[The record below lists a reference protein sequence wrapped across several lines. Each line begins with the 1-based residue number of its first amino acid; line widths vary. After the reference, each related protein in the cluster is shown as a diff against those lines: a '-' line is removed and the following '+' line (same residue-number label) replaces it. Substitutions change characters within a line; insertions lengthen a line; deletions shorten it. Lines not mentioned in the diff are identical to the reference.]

1 MMRLNI
7 LHTLLVII
15 IFLTAG
21 TVAAREILN
30 ETDCIVPEDTVI
42 EGNLFVVCE
51 TLTIDGE
58 VQGDVIGIAVRTMI
72 EGDVDGNIY
81 LISAQLDIWGQV
93 SEDVHFGGAVLR
105 LNPPHPDELLPLE
118 PQEALTP
125 ATRVRGSIKAV
136 ALSAELFEGSRV
148 TDGII
153 QLGYQLI
160 IQGVVDD
167 EINFWGSLLQ
177 IDGRVIG
184 DIFAAVGDPNSESSN
199 LQALLIPLNLD
210 LNLRNPGLLLAE
222 DGTIIGSLNYRGPT
236 AAMIDGV
243 VNDEIIYYPLIVNP
257 LPTLEEPR
265 SFARY
270 ASQFGRE
277 FITLVLIGAAG
288 LFLFPNLVNLPLT
301 NLRTRPFANFSVGM
315 LAFILSFPV
324 VLIGLLLS
332 LSVLFVLQLIGLQS
346 LVIAVSIVLGLIN
359 FGGMSIFYFV
369 AIFVAR
375 SLVGLAIGR
384 LLMRIILNTRVLSST
399 TEYIALA
406 VGMLILSIVVSLPF
420 IGWLFNAA
428 ALFLGLGT
436 ILTVLL
442 DQFRKIR
449 DSAVMPAPAWYAPSP
464 AVTRPRTPMTNVP
477 VIDVLPVEDDD
488 DDTILSRDPTNQA
501 LPSPRP
507 IKSERPPVHGV
518 QNLPDGFDMSFFEDD
533 GS

>member
-1 MMRLNI
+1 MRLNI
-7 LHTLLVII
+7 VHILLVIL

-30 ETDCIVPEDTVI
+30 ETDCIVPEGTVV
-42 EGNLFVVCE
+42 EGTLFVVCE

-58 VQGDVIGIAVRTMI
+58 VQGDVIGLAVRSTI
-72 EGDVDGNIY
+72 NGDVDGNIY
-81 LISAQLDIWGQV
+81 LIAAQLDIWGQI

-105 LNPPHPDELLPLE
+105 LNSPAEGDIRPIKRED
-118 PQEALTP
+118 ALTP
-125 ATRVRGSIKAV
+125 AARVRGSIKAV
-136 ALSAELFEGSRV
+136 ALSAEITADALV
-148 TDGII
+148 ADGVI

-160 IQGVVDD
+160 VHGGVEN
-167 EINFWGSLLQ
+167 EINFWGSLLE
-177 IDGRVIG
+177 IDGLVVG
-184 DIFAAVGDPNSESSN
+184 DIFAAVGDPDSESSN
-199 LQALLIPLNLD
+199 LQALLIPLSLD
-210 LNLRNPGLLLAE
+210 LDLRNPGLTLAE
-222 DGTIIGSLNYRGPT
+222 EGTIIGSLNYRGPT
-236 AAMIDGV
+236 AATIEGI
-243 VNDEIIYYPLIVNP
+243 VNDEIVYYPLIANP

-277 FITLVLIGAAG
+277 FITLALIGAAG

-384 LLMRIILNTRVLSST
+384 LLLRIILNTRVLSRT

-406 VGMLILSIVVSLPF
+406 IGMLILSIVVSLPYV
-420 IGWLFNAA
+420 GWLFNAA

-449 DSAVMPAPAWYAPSP
+449 DSAVSPAPAWYAPSP
-464 AVTRPRTPMTNVP
+464 AVTRPRTPVSNVP
-477 VIDVLPVEDDD
+477 HIDVLPVEDNDE
-488 DDTILSRDPTNQA
+488 DDTIASRETTSQSLPPPRAIEPDRPQA
-501 LPSPRP
+501 
-507 IKSERPPVHGV
+507 HGM
-518 QNLPDGFDMSFFEDD
+518 QNLPEGFDIDFFDNE
-533 GS
+533 